1 MNTSLRGKKK
11 LCSVPLALT
20 WSHCGVAYRVTPW
33 PEVRFERLYGDDWIE
48 TSPTEDALA
57 SAAQECDAAAWQ
69 PYLEFVPA
77 EVRAFLERFV
87 FSRMEALQVVARCP
101 ALLADLEETAAL
113 TALVAAHASLRG
125 TEGACWREIEA
136 VHERSGVFGLLE
148 WLGLPSSHQTLAILR
163 NITSPDVPKRFL
175 EPLRAML
182 WEPTAIF
189 ALQRM
194 PAITD
199 RELARA
205 CHALAA

>member
-1 MNTSLRGKKK
+1 MNPSLRTKKK

-33 PEVRFERLYGDDWIE
+33 PEVRCERLYGEDWIE

-57 SAAQECDAAAWQ
+57 SAAQECGAEAWR

-77 EVRAFLERFV
+77 AVRAFLERFG
-87 FSRMEALQVVARCP
+87 FLRMEALQVAARCP
-101 ALLADLEETAAL
+101 GLLVDLEETPAL
-113 TALVAAHASLRG
+113 TALVASHASLRG
-125 TEGACWREIEA
+125 TEGACWREIAA

-148 WLGLPSSHQTLAILR
+148 WLGLPASRQTMTILHNLA
-163 NITSPDVPKRFL
+163 TPDVARRFL

-189 ALQRM
+189 ALQRV
-194 PAITD
+194 PSITD
-199 RELARA
+199 RELART